1 LPLDVDTLPLEVETL
16 PLDVDTLPLEVE
28 TLPLDV
34 ETFPLDVDPPEVEVD
49 PPEVDV
55 DVEPVLVDET
65 TTLPPP
71 PLPPKK
77 PPKKPP
83 PKPPTGPRRSPPARR
98 RCHPARSGQG
108 ACRGWRH
115 GILAGWLAGRR
126 GGAATILRWRCTM
139 GRGAADDPARL
150 GRLGLD
156 RLDVVDFAGRRC
168 LGDMHGAAAQ
178 DRAPA
183 AQAASFANAIRTD
196 MIVALAEIP
205 GWPSRSA

>member
-1 LPLDVDTLPLEVETL
+1 
-16 PLDVDTLPLEVE
+16 
-28 TLPLDV
+28 
-34 ETFPLDVDPPEVEVD
+34 
-49 PPEVDV
+49 
-55 DVEPVLVDET
+55 
-65 TTLPPP
+65 
-71 PLPPKK
+71 
-77 PPKKPP
+77 
-83 PKPPTGPRRSPPARR
+83 
-98 RCHPARSGQG
+98 
-108 ACRGWRH
+108 
-115 GILAGWLAGRR
+115 LAGWLTGLGR
-126 GGAATILRWRCTM
+126 GGGNDLALAVHDM

-205 GWPSRSA
+205 GWPSRSALTGCCRNSSAEQRRS